1 MTLDLDTIPDSDAPA
16 SGGPGIAL
24 SDLPSVRP
32 GRRGVL
38 KGVALSGMTLGATAL
53 TWGSAAA
60 PAVAE
65 TSPSGLDGWDRNDCS
80 DAYPRGYREQR
91 DNTGQYRNIA
101 GACFGGS
108 AIGSDNCDA
117 DGWHR
122 VDSVGSTTYRPVSGS
137 CSGKNAW
144 KWTVDGV
151 TYRCSDG
158 RTTEPVFWIWTR
170 SYLSIGRAAV

>member
-16 SGGPGIAL
+16 TRDLGVAL
-24 SDLPSVRP
+24 SELPAVRP

-38 KGVALSGMTLGATAL
+38 KGVALSGVTLGAAAL
-53 TWGSAAA
+53 SVGGSAA
-60 PAVAE
+60 PAAAE

-80 DAYPRGYREQR
+80 DAYSRGYRESR
-91 DNTGQYRNIA
+91 DNSGEFRDA
-101 GACFGGS
+101 PGACFGGS
-108 AIGSDNCDA
+108 AISSTNCDA

-122 VDSVGSTTYRPVSGS
+122 ADSEGEKTFRPLSGS
-137 CSGKNAW
+137 CAGKNAW

-170 SYLSIGRAAV
+170 SYLSICRAAV